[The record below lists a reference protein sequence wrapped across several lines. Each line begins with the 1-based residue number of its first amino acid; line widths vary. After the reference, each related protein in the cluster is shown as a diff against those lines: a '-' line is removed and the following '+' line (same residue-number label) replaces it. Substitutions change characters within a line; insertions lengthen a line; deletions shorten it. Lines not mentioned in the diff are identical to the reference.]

1 MQDMKRR
8 VLMVL
13 LSLMV
18 GIAATSQESDG
29 QEKYL
34 KAGAVPVVEGKVVF
48 SDSVSIVQG
57 YSSQQ
62 VNAIARSWID
72 GYLKE
77 NKGPKNRVVTDA
89 DGRIDAM
96 AQIEIV
102 FTKNSFSYDRAMMN
116 FVVSLNTSAD
126 KCQLTISRISY
137 NYNDGTDME
146 LIMAEDYITDA
157 NAVNKKGTRLFPITG
172 KFRRKTIDAVDD
184 IFSSFRDAMKFY
196 SKEGMAE
203 IVSKAPHVMAAQ
215 GHPAAQMVQAPYEV
229 QTHPQVQP
237 QTVPAHQAQNRTMA
251 EKHSGTT
258 GIEGFRKISPEELSG
273 NIIKMISQEW
283 MLITAGNGEKANMMT
298 ASWGGVG
305 VLYNKPVA
313 ICFINPARY
322 TYSIMEKNDTYTLT
336 FYPGEYKDVLQ
347 YCGTKSGR
355 DEDKIKGSGLTP
367 LYTENG
373 AVAFSQA
380 CIIIEC
386 RKLLS
391 QSLMLDAI
399 EDETERNKRAMQPMH
414 KMYIG
419 EILNVW
425 VK

>member
-1 MQDMKRR
+1 MRR
-8 VLMVL
+8 RALLVV

-18 GIAATSQESDG
+18 GIAAISQDNG
-29 QEKYL
+29 GMEKYL
-34 KAGAVPVVEGKVVF
+34 KEGAVPSVGGKVVF
-48 SDSVSIVQG
+48 SDSVAIIQG
-57 YSSQQ
+57 YSAQQ
-62 VNAIARSWID
+62 VNSIVRTWID
-72 GYLKE
+72 GYLKG
-77 NKGPKNRVVTDA
+77 NKGPKNKVVVDK
-89 DGRIDAM
+89 DGRIDAI
-96 AQIEIV
+96 AQTDIV
-102 FTKNSFSYDRAMMN
+102 FTDNSFSYDKASMN
-116 FVVSLNTSAD
+116 FVLSLNSTAD
-126 KCQLTISRISY
+126 KCSIAISRITY
-137 NYNDGTDME
+137 NYNDGDGME
-146 LIMAEDYITDA
+146 LIVAEDYITDD
-157 NAVNKKGTRLFPITG
+157 NAVNKKRTRLYPITG
-172 KFRRKTIDAVDD
+172 KFRRKTIDTVED

-196 SKEGMAE
+196 SKEGMAQ
-203 IVSKAPHVMAAQ
+203 IVRSAPHVMSVKEQ
-215 GHPAAQMVQAPYEV
+215 PVQAQAVPQAAH
-229 QTHPQVQP
+229 QTAPQPKPQAYQVQP
-237 QTVPAHQAQNRTMA
+237 VQGA
-251 EKHSGTT
+251 
-258 GIEGFRKISPEELSG
+258 GIDGFRKISPEELSG
-273 NIIKMISQEW
+273 NIIKMISEDW
-283 MLITAGNGEKANMMT
+283 MLITAGNSEKANMMT

-322 TYSIMEKNDTYTLT
+322 TYSIMENSDTYTLT
-336 FYPGEYKDVLQ
+336 FYPEEYKDILQ

-391 QSLMLDAI
+391 QSLMLDSI
-399 EDETERNKRAMQPMH
+399 ENEAERNKRAMQPMH

>member
-1 MQDMKRR
+1 MRR
-8 VLMVL
+8 RALLVV

-18 GIAATSQESDG
+18 GIAAISQDNG
-29 QEKYL
+29 GMEKYL
-34 KAGAVPVVEGKVVF
+34 KEGAVPSVGGKVVF
-48 SDSVSIVQG
+48 SDSVAIIQG
-57 YSSQQ
+57 YSAQQ
-62 VNAIARSWID
+62 VNSIVRTWID
-72 GYLKE
+72 GYLKG
-77 NKGPKNRVVTDA
+77 NKGPKNKVVVDK
-89 DGRIDAM
+89 DGRIDAI
-96 AQIEIV
+96 AQTDIV
-102 FTKNSFSYDRAMMN
+102 FTDNSFSYDKASMN
-116 FVVSLNTSAD
+116 FVLSLNSTAD
-126 KCQLTISRISY
+126 KCSIAISRITY
-137 NYNDGTDME
+137 NYNDGDGME
-146 LIMAEDYITDA
+146 LIVAEDYITDD
-157 NAVNKKGTRLFPITG
+157 NAVNKKRTRLYPITG
-172 KFRRKTIDAVDD
+172 KFRRKTIDTVED

-196 SKEGMAE
+196 SKEGMAQ
-203 IVSKAPHVMAAQ
+203 IVRSAPHVMSVKKQ
-215 GHPAAQMVQAPYEV
+215 PVQAQAVPQAAH
-229 QTHPQVQP
+229 QTAPQPKPQADQVQP
-237 QTVPAHQAQNRTMA
+237 VQGA
-251 EKHSGTT
+251 
-258 GIEGFRKISPEELSG
+258 GIDGFRKISPEELSG
-273 NIIKMISQEW
+273 NIIKMISEDW
-283 MLITAGNGEKANMMT
+283 MLITAGNSEKANMMT

-322 TYSIMEKNDTYTLT
+322 TYSIMENSDTYTLT
-336 FYPGEYKDVLQ
+336 FYPEEYKDILQ

-391 QSLMLDAI
+391 QSLMLDSI
-399 EDETERNKRAMQPMH
+399 ENEAERNKRAMQPMH

>member
-1 MQDMKRR
+1 MRR
-8 VLMVL
+8 RALLVV

-18 GIAATSQESDG
+18 GIAAISQDNG
-29 QEKYL
+29 GMEKYL
-34 KAGAVPVVEGKVVF
+34 KEGAVPSVGGKVVF
-48 SDSVSIVQG
+48 SDSVAIIQG
-57 YSSQQ
+57 YSAQQ
-62 VNAIARSWID
+62 VNSIVRTWID
-72 GYLKE
+72 GYLKG
-77 NKGPKNRVVTDA
+77 NKGPKNKVVVDK
-89 DGRIDAM
+89 DGRIDAI
-96 AQIEIV
+96 AQTDIV
-102 FTKNSFSYDRAMMN
+102 FTDNSFSYDKASMN
-116 FVVSLNTSAD
+116 FVLSLNSTAD
-126 KCQLTISRISY
+126 KCNIAISRITY
-137 NYNDGTDME
+137 NYNDGDGME
-146 LIMAEDYITDA
+146 LIVAEDYITDD
-157 NAVNKKGTRLFPITG
+157 NAVNKKRTRLYPITG
-172 KFRRKTIDAVDD
+172 KFRRKTIDTVED

-196 SKEGMAE
+196 SKEGMAQ
-203 IVSKAPHVMAAQ
+203 IVRSAPHVMSVKEQPIQAQ
-215 GHPAAQMVQAPYEV
+215 AVPQAD
-229 QTHPQVQP
+229 QVQP
-237 QTVPAHQAQNRTMA
+237 VQGA
-251 EKHSGTT
+251 
-258 GIEGFRKISPEELSG
+258 GIDGFRKISPEELSG
-273 NIIKMISQEW
+273 NIIKMISEDW
-283 MLITAGNGEKANMMT
+283 MLITAGNSEKANMMT

-322 TYSIMEKNDTYTLT
+322 TYSIMENSDTYTLT
-336 FYPGEYKDVLQ
+336 FYPEEYKDILQ

-391 QSLMLDAI
+391 QSLMLDSI
-399 EDETERNKRAMQPMH
+399 ENEAERNKRAMQPMH

>member
-1 MQDMKRR
+1 
-8 VLMVL
+8 MV

-18 GIAATSQESDG
+18 GIAAISQDNG
-29 QEKYL
+29 GMEKYL
-34 KAGAVPVVEGKVVF
+34 KEGAVPSVGGKVVF
-48 SDSVSIVQG
+48 SDSVAIIQG
-57 YSSQQ
+57 YSAQQ
-62 VNAIARSWID
+62 VNSIVRTWID
-72 GYLKE
+72 GYLKG
-77 NKGPKNRVVTDA
+77 NKGPKNKVVVDK
-89 DGRIDAM
+89 DGRIDAI
-96 AQIEIV
+96 AQTDIV
-102 FTKNSFSYDRAMMN
+102 FTDNSFSYDKASMN
-116 FVVSLNTSAD
+116 FVLSLNSTAD
-126 KCQLTISRISY
+126 KCSIAISRITY
-137 NYNDGTDME
+137 NYNDGDGME
-146 LIMAEDYITDA
+146 LIIAEDYITDD
-157 NAVNKKGTRLFPITG
+157 NAVNKKRTRLYPITG
-172 KFRRKTIDAVDD
+172 KFRRKTIDTVED

-196 SKEGMAE
+196 SKEGMAQ
-203 IVSKAPHVMAAQ
+203 IVRSAPHVMSVKEQ
-215 GHPAAQMVQAPYEV
+215 PVQAQAVP
-229 QTHPQVQP
+229 QADQVQP
-237 QTVPAHQAQNRTMA
+237 VQGA
-251 EKHSGTT
+251 
-258 GIEGFRKISPEELSG
+258 GIDGFRKISPEELSG
-273 NIIKMISQEW
+273 NIIKMISEDW
-283 MLITAGNGEKANMMT
+283 MLITAGNSEKANMMT

-322 TYSIMEKNDTYTLT
+322 TYSIMENSDTYTLT
-336 FYPGEYKDVLQ
+336 FYPEEYKDILQ

-391 QSLMLDAI
+391 QSLMLDSI
-399 EDETERNKRAMQPMH
+399 ENEAERNKRAMQPMH